1 MAYQFNP
8 FTGQLDASGGG
19 NPFDQELNTS
29 NLPTFNAVFL
39 NDPNGNPD
47 QTTTVSALGIGNS
60 ASSDSSFSLNANGI
74 GFQVA
79 DTSTA
84 FTAGQIAY
92 TPSGGTQKTYALP
105 PGSGTL
111 ATTESI
117 TFPVISVNGNT
128 GAVVLDIATFVPPAW
143 INIVN
148 NATDLDVPQITAGYW
163 FLQSGT
169 YGTTTA
175 VYVPNGSSDSHL
187 KVYYSTTDNLWHI
200 VATGGGGDYP
210 EYTTSNSSGYP
221 ANFTITGVSNT
232 DGNTYTRSITFTH
245 GNTVIT
251 PTSILSA
258 GTSRYASRLDHTHPV
273 PSASSISNGTLD
285 AARLP
290 ATAVTTTGT
299 QTLTNKSISSS
310 QITGLATIATTGSA
324 SDLST
329 GTIDNARLPTSFTST
344 NLTAPNQTSA
354 SGSSILTRDLG
365 DARYGII
372 AKKSTADIASTTT
385 TLADVTG
392 LTGFT
397 LEANTMYR
405 FEFAGRH
412 TASSGGSHY
421 LVLSSTAAI
430 ANASATGFYII
441 FGSRT
446 DAGFSNPSGNL
457 YAFINRS
464 STGNT
469 NNPSAAQY
477 YILTGSTA
485 PTMKVQFSQTGSAF
499 GTSTL
504 LSGAVASFTK
514 LV

>member
-1 MAYQFNP
+1 MGYQFNP
-8 FTGQLDASGGG
+8 LTGNLDLVGGGGG

-47 QTTTVSALGIGNS
+47 QTTTVSAGGIANS
-60 ASSDSSFSLNANGI
+60 ASSDSSFSLNANGV

-79 DTSTA
+79 DTSTS

-105 PGSGTL
+105 PASGTL

-117 TFPVISVNGNT
+117 SFPVTSVNGNT
-128 GAVVLDIATFVPPAW
+128 GAVVLDTATFVPPAW

-175 VYVPNGSSDSHL
+175 VYVPNGSFDSHL

-200 VATGGGGDYP
+200 VATGSGGDYP

-273 PSASSISNGTLD
+273 ISASDISSGTLNS
-285 AARLP
+285 ARLP

-299 QTLTNKSISSS
+299 QTLTNKTLTTPNVGNGSTNAILTAYTANILSVANSTTACGFSIFNTRTDASNYEAGIFDFTTNANSLTIGTTKAGS
-310 QITGLATIATTGSA
+310 GTARRVRINSAEQIDFYCTDTSRMFQVSTSAVTSFNAFGFQWFSSA
-324 SDLST
+324 SDPTTSST
-329 GTIDNARLPTSFTST
+329 PFSN
-344 NLTAPNQTSA
+344 
-354 SGSSILTRDLG
+354 GSSYCAVYKNTTSGIVSLWVRD
-365 DARYGII
+365 
-372 AKKSTADIASTTT
+372 
-385 TLADVTG
+385 
-392 LTGFT
+392 
-397 LEANTMYR
+397 
-405 FEFAGRH
+405 
-412 TASSGGSHY
+412 
-421 LVLSSTAAI
+421 
-430 ANASATGFYII
+430 
-441 FGSRT
+441 
-446 DAGFSNPSGNL
+446 
-457 YAFINRS
+457 
-464 STGNT
+464 
-469 NNPSAAQY
+469 
-477 YILTGSTA
+477 GST
-485 PTMKVQFSQTGSAF
+485 MKKIA
-499 GTSTL
+499 
-504 LSGAVASFTK
+504 

>member
-1 MAYQFNP
+1 MGYQFNP
-8 FTGQLDASGGG
+8 LTGNLDLVGGGGG
-19 NPFDQELNTS
+19 NPFDQDLNKTDS
-29 NLPTFNAVFL
+29 PRFLSISL
-39 NDPNGNPD
+39 NDYEGNPD
-47 QTTTVSALGIGNS
+47 QTTTVSAGGIGNS

-79 DTSTA
+79 DTSTS

-105 PGSGTL
+105 PASGTL

-117 TFPVISVNGNT
+117 TFPVTSVNGNT
-128 GAVVLDIATFVPPAW
+128 GAVVLDVATFVPQAW

-148 NATDLDVPQITAGYW
+148 NASDLDVPQITAGYW

-169 YGTTTA
+169 YGTTSA
-175 VYVPNGSSDSHL
+175 VYIPNDNHDSHL
-187 KVYYSTTDNLWHI
+187 KAYYSTTDSLWHI
-200 VATGGGGDYP
+200 VATEGGGSFS
-210 EYTTSNSSGYP
+210 EYTTSNSSGFP
-221 ANFTITGVSNT
+221 ASFTITGISNN
-232 DGNTYTRSITFTH
+232 DGNTYTRSITLTH
-245 GNTVIT
+245 GTSVIS
-251 PTSILSA
+251 PTTILSA
-258 GTSRYASRLDHTHPV
+258 GTSYYAARLDHTHTI
-273 PSASSISNGTLD
+273 SSD
-285 AARLP
+285 V
-290 ATAVTTTGT
+290 VTTFGT
-299 QTLTNKSISSS
+299 QTLTNKSISAG
-310 QITGLATIATTGSA
+310 QITGLASIATTASA
-324 SDLST
+324 SDLTT
-329 GTIDNARLPTSFTST
+329 GTINNARLPTSFTAT
-344 NLTAPNQTSA
+344 NLTAPNQTAA

-365 DARYGII
+365 DARFAPIII

-457 YAFINRS
+457 YVFINRS

-469 NNPSAAQY
+469 NNPSCAQY

-485 PTMKVQFSQTGSAF
+485 PTMKVQFSQTGSAV

-504 LSGAVASFTK
+504 LTGSVASFTK